1 MKRPSPY
8 QSILWDMDLKSTPA
22 LISAPVVRAAEQ
34 QVHAAVSPTY
44 LNKIKKGNTRW
55 CCLFFMEEVLTGLT
69 VKKIAKISP
78 LLRTTIF
85 VSILTERPE
94 GGEAIRMGSWKLKA
108 IGEEGFSTI
117 ELSGLP
123 ASRPACLN
131 LLSGPKHA

>member
-22 LISAPVVRAAEQ
+22 LISGPVVRAAEQ

-55 CCLFFMEEVLTGLT
+55 CCLFFMEEVLTGST

-85 VSILTERPE
+85 VSIFP
-94 GGEAIRMGSWKLKA
+94 
-108 IGEEGFSTI
+108 
-117 ELSGLP
+117 
-123 ASRPACLN
+123 
-131 LLSGPKHA
+131 